1 VWFRV
6 IIFFFSFFNLFFI
19 SYYSIMVK
27 RNAHGRRGGRRGV
40 GRGGNM
46 KFTRNECAKQ
56 ARRLKAKNENK
67 ENA

>member
-1 VWFRV
+1 MWFRV
-6 IIFFFSFFNLFFI
+6 IIFFIFLFYLFFI
-19 SYYSIMVK
+19 SYYSIMAK
-27 RNAHGRRGGRRGV
+27 RNANGRRGGRRGL

-46 KFTRNECAKQ
+46 KFTRSECAKQ